1 MQPQL
6 HSFVAAAV
14 PTDTTL
20 KTRVHDPGMQAMFL
34 GVSGVVNTH
43 TLLLLGARCSFVMHR
58 VISGEGGP

>member
-6 HSFVAAAV
+6 HSFVATAV

-20 KTRVHDPGMQAMFL
+20 KTRVHYPGMQAMFL

-43 TLLLLGARCSFVMHR
+43 TLLLLGARS
-58 VISGEGGP
+58 